1 MNFSVCL
8 ALALLLDILLGDP
21 VKLPH
26 PVVGVGKI
34 INFYERKLYKDNF
47 KSGLIFCACVV
58 ISTALIALILS
69 LLCLL
74 INKYLLIIFAVYA
87 LYAAIAW
94 RSLKDETLPVALALF
109 ENNLDNA
116 KYYLSHVVGR
126 DTENAL
132 EPEIIRAAV
141 ETIAENL
148 IDGVIS
154 PLFWAA
160 AGYFI
165 FANFAE
171 LAGIAGMIIFVWI
184 FKAAS
189 TLDSMAGYENAR
201 YKKFGTA
208 SARLDDILNFI
219 PARLGGLIIILA
231 GGLLGMKFISGFK
244 IFIRDRLKHKSP
256 NSAHAES
263 AFAGLMGL
271 KLGGGAYYD
280 KVFEERPWLG
290 EIADN
295 EKNEVRDETEKLF
308 INREPESADILKAH
322 KLMDAAVALS
332 AILLIL
338 FLLII

>member
-21 VKLPH
+21 IKLPH

-34 INFYERKLYKDNF
+34 ISFYERKLYKDNF

-58 ISTALIALILS
+58 ISVALIALILS
-69 LLCLL
+69 LLCLS
-74 INKYLLIIFAVYA
+74 ISKYLLIIFAVYA

-116 KYYLSHVVGR
+116 RYYLSRVVGR
-126 DTENAL
+126 DTENSL
-132 EPEIIRAAV
+132 EPEIVRAAV
-141 ETIAENL
+141 ETVAENL

-160 AGYFI
+160 VGYCI
-165 FANFAE
+165 AD
-171 LAGIAGMIIFVWI
+171 LAGMIIFVWI

-189 TLDSMAGYENAR
+189 TLDSMVGYENDK
-201 YKKFGTA
+201 YKNFGTA
-208 SARLDDILNFI
+208 SARLDDILNFV
-219 PARLGGLIIILA
+219 PARIGGVIIILA

-280 KVFEERPWLG
+280 KIFEERPWLG
-290 EIADN
+290 EGL
-295 EKNEVRDETEKLF
+295 EVK
-308 INREPESADILKAH
+308 EPESLDILRAH
-322 KLMDAAVALS
+322 KLMDASVALS
-332 AILLIL
+332 AILLM
-338 FLLII
+338 III

>member
-1 MNFSVCL
+1 MDFSLCL

-21 VKLPH
+21 LKLPH

-34 INFYERKLYKDNF
+34 INFYERKLYKDEF

-58 ISTALIALILS
+58 ISVALIALILS
-69 LLCLL
+69 LLCLS
-74 INKYLLIIFAVYA
+74 ISKYLLIIFAVYA

-116 KYYLSHVVGR
+116 RYYLSRVVGR
-126 DTENAL
+126 DTENSL
-132 EPEIIRAAV
+132 EPEIVRAAV
-141 ETIAENL
+141 ETVAENL

-160 AGYFI
+160 VGYLI
-165 FANFAE
+165 C
-171 LAGIAGMIIFVWI
+171 GYVGMIVFVWI

-189 TLDSMAGYENAR
+189 TLDSMVGYENDK
-201 YKKFGTA
+201 YKNFGTA

-219 PARLGGLIIILA
+219 PARLGGVIIILA

-256 NSAHAES
+256 NSAHAE
-263 AFAGLMGL
+263 
-271 KLGGGAYYD
+271 
-280 KVFEERPWLG
+280 
-290 EIADN
+290 
-295 EKNEVRDETEKLF
+295 
-308 INREPESADILKAH
+308 
-322 KLMDAAVALS
+322 LS
-332 AILLIL
+332 LIH
-338 FLLII
+338 I

>member
-1 MNFSVCL
+1 MNFSV

-34 INFYERKLYKDNF
+34 ISLYERKLYKDNF

-58 ISTALIALILS
+58 ISVALIALIIS
-69 LLCLL
+69 LLCL
-74 INKYLLIIFAVYA
+74 INRYLLMIFEVYA

-94 RSLKDETLPVALALF
+94 RSLKDETLPVAISLMQNDL
-109 ENNLDNA
+109 NNA
-116 KYYLSHVVGR
+116 RYYLSRVVGR
-126 DTENAL
+126 DTEDAL

-141 ETIAENL
+141 ETVAENL

-160 AGYFI
+160 LGYLMFKDI
-165 FANFAE
+165 G
-171 LAGIAGMIIFVWI
+171 LIVCVWI

-189 TLDSMAGYENAR
+189 TLDSMIGYDNER
-201 YKKFGTA
+201 YKTFGTA
-208 SARLDDILNFI
+208 SARLDDILNFV
-219 PARLGGLIIILA
+219 PARIGGVIIILA
-231 GGLLGMKFISGFK
+231 GGLSGMKFISGIK

-263 AFAGLMGL
+263 AFAGLLGL

-290 EIADN
+290 EIED
-295 EKNEVRDETEKLF
+295 
-308 INREPESADILKAH
+308 NREPEAVDILRAH

-332 AILLIL
+332 AILLM
-338 FLLII
+338 III

>member
-1 MNFSVCL
+1 MNFSVAL

-34 INFYERKLYKDNF
+34 ISLYERKLYRDNF

-58 ISTALIALILS
+58 ISVALIALIIS
-69 LLCLL
+69 LLCL
-74 INKYLLIIFAVYA
+74 INRYLLMIFEVYA

-94 RSLKDETLPVALALF
+94 RSLKDETLPVAISLMQNDL
-109 ENNLDNA
+109 NNA
-116 KYYLSHVVGR
+116 RYYLSRVVGR
-126 DTENAL
+126 DTEDAL

-160 AGYFI
+160 AGYLMFKDI
-165 FANFAE
+165 G
-171 LAGIAGMIIFVWI
+171 LIVCVWI

-189 TLDSMAGYENAR
+189 TLDSMIGYDNER
-201 YKKFGTA
+201 YKNFGTA
-208 SARLDDILNFI
+208 SARLDDILNFV
-219 PARLGGLIIILA
+219 PARIGGVIIILA
-231 GGLLGMKFISGFK
+231 GGLSGMKFISGIK

-263 AFAGLMGL
+263 AFAGLLGL

-290 EIADN
+290 EG
-295 EKNEVRDETEKLF
+295 EVK
-308 INREPESADILKAH
+308 EPEALDILRAH

-332 AILLIL
+332 AILLM
-338 FLLII
+338 III

>member
-1 MNFSVCL
+1 MDFSLCL

-21 VKLPH
+21 LKLPH

-34 INFYERKLYKDNF
+34 INFYERKLYKDEF
-47 KSGLIFCACVV
+47 KSGLIFCAGVV
-58 ISTALIALILS
+58 ISVALIALILS
-69 LLCLL
+69 LLALL
-74 INKYLLIIFAVYA
+74 ASKYLLIIFAVYA

-116 KYYLSHVVGR
+116 RYYLSRVVGR
-126 DTENAL
+126 DTENSL
-132 EPEIIRAAV
+132 EPEIVRAAV
-141 ETIAENL
+141 ETVAENL

-160 AGYFI
+160 VGYLI
-165 FANFAE
+165 C
-171 LAGIAGMIIFVWI
+171 GYVGMIVFVWI

-189 TLDSMAGYENAR
+189 TLDSMVGYENDK
-201 YKKFGTA
+201 YKNFGTA

-219 PARLGGLIIILA
+219 PARLGGVIIILA

-263 AFAGLMGL
+263 AFAGLIGL

-290 EIADN
+290 ESFD
-295 EKNEVRDETEKLF
+295 
-308 INREPESADILKAH
+308 NREPEALDILKAH
-322 KLMDAAVALS
+322 ELMDAAVALS
-332 AILLIL
+332 AILLIIL
-338 FLLII
+338 F